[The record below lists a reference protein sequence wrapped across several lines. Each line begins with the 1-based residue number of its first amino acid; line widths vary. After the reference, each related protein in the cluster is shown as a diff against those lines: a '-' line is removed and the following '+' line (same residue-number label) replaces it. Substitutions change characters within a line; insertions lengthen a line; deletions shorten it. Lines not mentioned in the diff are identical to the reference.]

1 MVVVFVDRTWLRIPC
16 TLTDLVRVLVLLS
29 LGFAIATAILE
40 GRLSASVSRGQA
52 LVIVFV

>member
-1 MVVVFVDRTWLRIPC
+1 MVVVFVDRTWLRVPC
-16 TLTDLVRVLVLLS
+16 TLTDLVSVLLLS